1 MSRSP
6 ARPQGSGAP
15 KRKIGPAGRSPGPA
29 RKSPAGGAARRNKD
43 AYATVSAY
51 VAIGANL
58 GDAAANVRAAMES
71 LAGLHRTVVTA
82 RSSLYRSPP
91 MGEGADGPEYV
102 NAVVALRTGL
112 DAEQLL
118 AALQRLETDAGRER
132 SVPNAPRTLD
142 LDLLMFA
149 NTVRNTPEL
158 TLPHPRM
165 RERAFV
171 LKPLAEIAP
180 DKVPAAALARV
191 ADQGVQRIR

>member
-1 MSRSP
+1 M
-6 ARPQGSGAP
+6 
-15 KRKIGPAGRSPGPA
+15 
-29 RKSPAGGAARRNKD
+29 
-43 AYATVSAY
+43 SAY

-58 GDAAANVRAAMES
+58 GDAAANVRAAMEA

-91 MGEGADGPEYV
+91 MGEGAGGPEYV

-118 AALQRLETDAGRER
+118 AALQRLEDEAGRER